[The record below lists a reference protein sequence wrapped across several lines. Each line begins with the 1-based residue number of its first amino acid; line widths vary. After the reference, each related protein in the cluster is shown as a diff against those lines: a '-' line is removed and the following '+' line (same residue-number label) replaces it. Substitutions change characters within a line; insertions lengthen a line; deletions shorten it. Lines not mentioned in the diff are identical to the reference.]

1 MKKNVQVQVCVW
13 AGCERV
19 FSSKQAMQ
27 RRHHSSVHLGEKHVC
42 VWACCGEVF
51 KRKRSMQ
58 RRHHSSVHLGE
69 KHVCVWA
76 CCGEEFKRKQ
86 AMQRHHSSVHLG
98 EKHVRQWPGCGEEF
112 SSKRSMQ
119 RHHSSVHLG
128 EKHVRQC
135 PGCEV
140 EFSSKRSMQRHHSSV
155 HLGVARLNFIK
166 THLEAARMIDFST
179 LHVGG
184 SVATANSCRCLV
196 GVPAAETSTHLE
208 AASDSALLVWSS
220 RKLAR
225 SVQASWRLRCNGK
238 LLQGPGRSA
247 NGRDAH
253 TP

>member
-98 EKHVRQWPGCGEEF
+98 EKHVCQWPGCGE
-112 SSKRSMQ
+112 
-119 RHHSSVHLG
+119 
-128 EKHVRQC
+128 
-135 PGCEV
+135 

-196 GVPAAETSTHLE
+196 GVPAAKTSTHLE